1 MLGLALRTRA
11 GAPMDGLA
19 PTAVGRARRRRAASS
34 PIAGRVVLTRAGR
47 LLANEVTVRLIA

>member
-19 PTAVGRARRRRAASS
+19 PTAVAELAAAGLLS

-47 LLANEVTVRLIA
+47 LLANEVTVRLIP